1 MQDNAASVACL
12 QMKLRQPGIA
22 IASAYF
28 GQGTGKIWLQN
39 VSCSGC
45 MSMRSASHLSLNC
58 PFPTLAMVRQLRVAS
73 LTLQVVCTGS
83 EFRLQ

>member
-39 VSCSGC
+39 VSCRGMHSV
-45 MSMRSASHLSLNC
+45 SHLLLNC